1 MLTFK
6 PLIAAG
12 LLALGLLA
20 APGARA
26 AETDTHYAVVGISN
40 PTHLTI
46 NYAFRWRNCE
56 WRTFQIAPGGKRWH
70 SWRYDYPNE
79 NESPVPQIKFDCDLS
94 EDVSYLEYALTA
106 FASPVEDYYFGKK
119 YKFVTR
125 GHGAVLDLVS
135 IN

>member
-1 MLTFK
+1 MLAFK

-20 APGARA
+20 APEARA
-26 AETDTHYAVVGISN
+26 TESDTHYAVVGISN

-46 NYAFRWRNCE
+46 NYAFRWGNGE
-56 WRTFQIAPGGKRWH
+56 WKTFQIAPGGKRWH

-79 NESPVPQIKFDCDLS
+79 NESPVPQIRFDCDLS
-94 EDVSYLEYALTA
+94 ENVSFLEYDLTA
-106 FASPVEDYYFGKK
+106 FASPVQDYYHGKK

-125 GHGAVLDLVS
+125 GHGAVLDLVG